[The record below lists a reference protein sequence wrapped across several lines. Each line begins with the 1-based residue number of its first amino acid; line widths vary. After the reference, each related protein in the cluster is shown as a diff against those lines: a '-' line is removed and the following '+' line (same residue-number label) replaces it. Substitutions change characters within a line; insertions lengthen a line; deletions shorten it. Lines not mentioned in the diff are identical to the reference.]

1 MNKIVL
7 SFVLLFSTVNTFC
20 QDIDLKD
27 DAKRSTGKNPVM
39 QFSGMRVI
47 NQYSTELIQKGM
59 LEFRVVHNFGD
70 IAGSNGGGR
79 RFFGL
84 DNATDIQ
91 IGFAYGISDKVN
103 VIASRAKGWGG
114 LNQLWHAGI
123 RWKIAEQYENDNTH
137 PIALSF
143 YANTVIS
150 TMEKVDIPGVTL
162 ENSFKS
168 FSDRMSHVV
177 QLTAGRKFG
186 KVSVQL
192 SPTFVRRNLVLEGD
206 DKNMFALGAALRI
219 PVKSNFHILIDYI
232 QPFRSQKSK
241 DFFQGD
247 NALRKYKFY
256 APLGIGVEIETAGH
270 IFHLNFTNA
279 EATFENQLIPFTVKS
294 WGRGEFRWGFNLSRL
309 FSLKKRHH

>member
-1 MNKIVL
+1 MNKFL
-7 SFVLLFSTVNTFC
+7 LLFVLLTSTVNVFC
-20 QDIDLKD
+20 QDIDLKAD
-27 DAKRSTGKNPVM
+27 SKKSTDKLPVL

-47 NQYSTELIQKGM
+47 NQYSTELVQKGM
-59 LEFRVVHNFGD
+59 LEFRVVHNFDD
-70 IAGSNGGGR
+70 IAGSRGGAR
-79 RFFGL
+79 SFFGL
-84 DNATDIQ
+84 DNSTDVQ
-91 IGFAYGISDKVN
+91 IGFAYGISDKFN

-114 LNQLWHAGI
+114 LTQLWHAGV
-123 RWKIAEQYENDNTH
+123 RWKILEQYENDNTH

-143 YANTVIS
+143 YANTVLS
-150 TMEKVDIPGVTL
+150 TMQKTGEPGF
-162 ENSFKS
+162 ENSFTS
-168 FSDRMSHVV
+168 FGNRMSHVV
-177 QLTAGRKFG
+177 QLTAGRKIG

-219 PVKSNFHILIDYI
+219 PIKSNFHILIDYI

-241 DFFQGD
+241 DFFQSD
-247 NALRKYKFY
+247 NALVKYKFY
-256 APLGIGVEIETAGH
+256 APLGIGAEIETAGH

>member
-1 MNKIVL
+1 MHKL
-7 SFVLLFSTVNTFC
+7 SITITLLLFSGIIFS
-20 QDIDLKD
+20 QDIELKEEPKKAID
-27 DAKRSTGKNPVM
+27 KSPVI

-47 NQYSTELIQKGM
+47 NQYSTEMVQHGM

-70 IAGSNGGGR
+70 IAGSEGGGR

-84 DNATDIQ
+84 DNSTDVQ
-91 IGFAYGISDKVN
+91 IGFAYGISDKFN
-103 VIASRAKGWGG
+103 IIASRAKGWGN
-114 LNQLWHAGI
+114 LNQLWHAGV
-123 RWKIAEQYENDNTH
+123 RWKILEQYENDHTH

-143 YANTVIS
+143 YGNTVIS
-150 TMEKVDIPGVTL
+150 SMEKAPEIPGVIL
-162 ENSFKS
+162 ENSFQN
-168 FSDRMSHVV
+168 FGDRMSYVA

-206 DKNMFALGAALRI
+206 DKNMFALGAALRFPI
-219 PVKSNFHILIDYI
+219 KSNFHILVDYI

-241 DFFQGD
+241 DFFRGN
-247 NALRKYKFY
+247 NALVNYKFY
-256 APLGIGVEIETAGH
+256 APLGIGAEIETAGH

-279 EATFENQLIPFTVKS
+279 EATLENQLIPFTVKS

-309 FSLKKRHH
+309 FSLRKRS

>member
-1 MNKIVL
+1 MKQL
-7 SFVLLFSTVNTFC
+7 LCSFFLLVTTVNIFG
-20 QDIDLKD
+20 QDIDIKEEP
-27 DAKRSTGKNPVM
+27 AKKQDKMPAVL
-39 QFSGMRVI
+39 FSGMRVI
-47 NQYSTELIQKGM
+47 NQYSTEMVPKKT

-70 IAGSNGGGR
+70 IAGSEGGGR

-84 DNATDIQ
+84 DNSTDVQ
-91 IGFAYGISDKVN
+91 IGFAYGVSDKFN
-103 VIASRAKGWGG
+103 ILASRAKGWGG

-162 ENSFKS
+162 ENSFKT
-168 FSDRMSHVV
+168 FGDRMSHVV

-186 KVSVQL
+186 KISVQV

-206 DKNMFALGAALRI
+206 DKNMFAVGAALRI
-219 PVKSNFHILIDYI
+219 PVKSNFHILVDYI

-241 DFFQGD
+241 DFFQSD
-247 NALRKYKFY
+247 NALVKHKFY
-256 APLGIGVEIETAGH
+256 APLGIGAEIETAGH

-279 EATFENQLIPFTVKS
+279 EATLENQLIPFTVKS

-309 FSLKKRHH
+309 FNVGRRK